1 MAQQI
6 SKQEEFIN
14 EIVQVEVGD
23 KVFKV
28 RVSEFGPSPTY
39 DRIKIAPHT
48 VGGQISQ
55 DAASSEE
62 SDSGSPLVTQKILNV
77 DSVDNIN
84 VIFSGK
90 SEGGNDNVG
99 EAYPL
104 NSLGE
109 CDLNGVVGGVDR
121 NKKVVEERKID
132 FTDVIGTPITV
143 NEEERRTV
151 NGKGVDNESTS
162 AMRFNTV
169 VIGQEDAP
177 FEVRRTSPNDPLS
190 FEPALSQN
198 SDQSVD
204 LGAAAANFE
213 RVDFLLLVVKLQ
225 TALLL
230 GCLVDFVTVLMMMM
244 NCLADFWIGAGELI
258 VSLEGFFYNPAGKD
272 WIGGLPG
279 KCGYAKLSILRSME
293 VAEDPLK
300 GDRVG
305 ENC

>member
-1 MAQQI
+1 MLKI
-6 SKQEEFIN
+6 FLGE
-14 EIVQVEVGD
+14 VEVGD